1 MFSKEK
7 VKKNTIGNTSCYNEY
22 AKMKGGSCME
32 KDHRLTPFY
41 TKLLEYAESDTVSH
55 DVPGHKLGQID
66 NDLMAYAGKRLFRLD
81 ANAPRGLDN
90 LNRPTGVIK
99 EACELM
105 ADAFK
110 AEKAYFLTGGTTMGI
125 LSMIMSVCRAKEKII
140 LPRNVHKS
148 AINALILS
156 GAVPIFVKPH
166 IDFEL
171 GIANHMGYDEV
182 KEAIHGHPD
191 AKAVLVINPTYFG
204 VTSDIKRIVELAH
217 ENGMMVLADEAH
229 GSHFQFSEKLPIS
242 AMEAG
247 ADMSSCSL
255 HKTVG
260 SLTQS
265 SILITQGKDVDH
277 IRLRSTINMIQSTSP
292 SSLLLSSL
300 DVARKTIYFEG
311 PKKLPVLIEMAQ
323 KTREAINRIPG
334 LKALDKGYFLKN
346 DAKDFDETKILV
358 KVSGLGLTGFDVYKE
373 LFDVHHIQLELAE
386 THLILAVLSIGTTQK
401 DLDALVKALKDI
413 SDKFLPMELKP
424 ALPKIK
430 YIYPEAYTRPREAYH
445 APKKYVPITQAA
457 DEIAAESIMIYPPGI
472 PLVIPGEIITEDI
485 INDLD
490 FYQRSGSVI
499 LSDTEG
505 GYVKV
510 IDKEYWFKWS
520 EAYENE

>member
-1 MFSKEK
+1 
-7 VKKNTIGNTSCYNEY
+7 
-22 AKMKGGSCME
+22 ME

-41 TKLLEYAESDTVSH
+41 TKLLEYAESNTISH

-66 NDLMAYAGKRLFRLD
+66 NDMMDYVGLHLFKLD

-105 ADAFK
+105 ADAFY
-110 AEKAYFLTGGTTMGI
+110 AEKAYLLTGGTTMGI

-166 IDFEL
+166 LDFEL
-171 GIANHMGYDEV
+171 GIANHMEFDEV
-182 KEAIHGHPD
+182 KQAILDNPD
-191 AKAVLVINPTYFG
+191 AKAVMVINPTYFG
-204 VTSDIKRIVELAH
+204 VVSDLKRITEFAH
-217 ENGMMVLADEAH
+217 EHDMIVLADEAH
-229 GSHFQFSEKLPIS
+229 GSHFQFSDKLPMS
-242 AMEAG
+242 AMAAG

-265 SILITQGKDVDH
+265 SILVTQGPRVDH

-292 SSLLLSSL
+292 SSLLLASL
-300 DVARKTIYFEG
+300 DVARKTIYLEG
-311 PKKLPVLIEMAQ
+311 PSQLPKLIEMAHN
-323 KTREAINRIPG
+323 TRQQINQIQG
-334 LKALDKGYFLKN
+334 MKAVDKSYFTSN
-346 DAKDFDETKILV
+346 QAFDYDETKIIV
-358 KVSGLGLTGFDVYKE
+358 KVSDLGVTGFDVYKE

-386 THLILAVLSIGTTQK
+386 THLILAVLSIGTKQK
-401 DLDALVKALKDI
+401 DLDALVSALQMV
-413 SDKFLPMELKP
+413 SDKFYPMHLS
-424 ALPKIK
+424 AILPKIR
-430 YIYPEAYTRPREAYH
+430 YSYPEAYTRPREAYH
-445 APKKYVPITQAA
+445 APKKYVQISQAV

-472 PLVIPGEIITEDI
+472 PLVIPGEIISEDI

-505 GYVKV
+505 GYVKI
-510 IDKEYWFKWS
+510 IDKEYWIKWS
-520 EAYENE
+520 ELYENE